1 MKVIFLDIDGVLN
14 IDSDRT
20 ISVEKIK
27 LLSTIIKQTGAEVVL
42 SSSWRYGWN
51 DPTQNVEGKRVYNT
65 KKLLKEYDIVIDK
78 TIGLDLT
85 KDIQISNY
93 LRANNPTSFVVIDDE
108 IINTPNFIHINGSVG
123 ITEKNF
129 IDAISILNTTL

>member
-51 DPTQNVEGKRVYNT
+51 EPTQNVEGKRVYNT

-78 TIGLDLT
+78 TI
-85 KDIQISNY
+85 
-93 LRANNPTSFVVIDDE
+93 
-108 IINTPNFIHINGSVG
+108 
-123 ITEKNF
+123 
-129 IDAISILNTTL
+129 AISKIQPFVKFIS